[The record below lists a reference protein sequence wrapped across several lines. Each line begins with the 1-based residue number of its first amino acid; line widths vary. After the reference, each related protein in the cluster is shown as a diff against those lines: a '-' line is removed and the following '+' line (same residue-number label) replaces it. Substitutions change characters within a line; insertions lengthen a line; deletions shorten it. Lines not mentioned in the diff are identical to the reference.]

1 MSSGIPTSGRLVP
14 PYLGVVVALPS
25 NWGNSY
31 PGITF
36 WNLLGPDT
44 GVSLVIEYVDP
55 GLGSASPISLSDS
68 FINGELLEIAF
79 LARCV

>member
-1 MSSGIPTSGRLVP
+1 MSAGIPTSGRLVP

-36 WNLLGPDT
+36 WNLLGP
-44 GVSLVIEYVDP
+44 VSLVTEYVDP